1 MGGTL
6 PGPYSECNRSAQRR
20 GISMYQQPQ
29 GYGQPYGDAPPPRRR
44 RGLKRTIF
52 GVLGILANGV
62 GLVVMPFLV
71 GMIGAVLT
79 VGASQNL
86 TALDPQ
92 HATIEGDSMRVYSLA
107 VPAEHTGT
115 VECAVTGGDAVLT
128 SESSDYSVG
137 TIDGTDYYDVYDL
150 QISGSDEVTVEC
162 TGTEALGLWDAGMGG
177 TLISF
182 GIGFLVPV
190 VLGLLSVALTIWGI
204 VALVRST

>member
-1 MGGTL
+1 M
-6 PGPYSECNRSAQRR
+6 
-20 GISMYQQPQ
+20 
-29 GYGQPYGDAPPPRRR
+29 
-44 RGLKRTIF
+44 
-52 GVLGILANGV
+52 
-62 GLVVMPFLV
+62 
-71 GMIGAVLT
+71 
-79 VGASQNL
+79 
-86 TALDPQ
+86 
-92 HATIEGDSMRVYSLA
+92 
-107 VPAEHTGT
+107 
-115 VECAVTGGDAVLT
+115 TGGDAVLT